1 MDDRI
6 TTGNIDLQKIM
17 NENIWWWAILC
28 HLLPR
33 KLMQVLRE
41 NFDRI
46 FGHNKTIFFFKFSEA
61 GLEISEFFYHAYSAM
76 YIIGF
81 GPRRDCVN
89 WERSTNQEH

>member
-1 MDDRI
+1 
-6 TTGNIDLQKIM
+6 
-17 NENIWWWAILC
+17 
-28 HLLPR
+28 
-33 KLMQVLRE
+33 MQVLRE
-41 NFDRI
+41 YFDRI
-46 FGHNKTIFFFKFSEA
+46 LGHYKTIFLKFFSEA